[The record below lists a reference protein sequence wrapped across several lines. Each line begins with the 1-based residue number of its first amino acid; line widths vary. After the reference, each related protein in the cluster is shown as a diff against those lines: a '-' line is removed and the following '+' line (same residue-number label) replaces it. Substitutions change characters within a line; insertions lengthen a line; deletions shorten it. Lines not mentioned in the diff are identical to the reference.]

1 MMIRLKR
8 FVWGFLLFLNVNFYE
23 EKKCKKNI
31 IKNLYE

>member
-23 EKKCKKNI
+23 KKNVK
-31 IKNLYE
+31 KNKYN